1 MGGSV
6 FGDHCSPISDTTI
19 LASTGAGC
27 NHLDHVTTQTPY
39 AMLVAAVCFTG
50 YIIVGLVNHALGY
63 AGTAAIVLPLILAM
77 LIAALVFFPKL
88 KKTGL

>member
-39 AMLVAAVCFTG
+39 AVLVAAVCFIG
-50 YIIVGLVNHALGY
+50 YILVGLVNHALGY
-63 AGTAAIVLPLILAM
+63 AVTAVLAVPLTLAM
-77 LIAALVFFPKL
+77 LIAALVIFPKL
-88 KKTGL
+88 KKA